1 MAEEEV
7 VRFALENYGFDT
19 SRFGLSSVFTAK
31 EEIATFGKNEL
42 VHFPVG
48 FSYSLGDSGLV
59 G

>member
-1 MAEEEV
+1 M
-7 VRFALENYGFDT
+7 RFALKNYGFDT

-48 FSYSLGDSGLV
+48 FSCSLGDSGLV